1 MKKFRNVPAFVT
13 LLAGLV
19 CSIVM
24 ILQKYTLVKFLWV
37 LIGIMLT
44 FYIAGL
50 LIRMLLNKAFK
61 DLEEQKKN
69 SEEDADS
76 ENQENSTEADSN
88 SETKEE
94 GDNGNSQK

>member
-37 LIGIMLT
+37 LIGVMLA

-50 LIRMLLNKAFK
+50 LIRVLLNKAFK
-61 DLEEQKKN
+61 DLETQEKK
-69 SEEDADS
+69 SEEDGDS
-76 ENQENSTEADSN
+76 ENQEDSTEADGN
-88 SETKEE
+88 SVTKEE
-94 GDNGNSQK
+94 GEDGNSKK